1 MNDNYANKTKHW
13 LTGTDNVTIEY
24 CEQSD
29 CQIIITSD
37 PNSLFKTRSTQIVVE
52 TTNGSVIQRTVTINQ
67 AAKQTYSGSANTP
80 TPTVTLETHEN
91 NIMLRQII
99 KVINTWIKHHPQ
111 ENANDFNMNVIAN
124 LVSSGLDFNKIF
136 KR

>member
-1 MNDNYANKTKHW
+1 MTYKEESYVLDTLKELQEKIR
-13 LTGTDNVTIEY
+13 DMPIE
-24 CEQSD
+24 Q
-29 CQIIITSD
+29 
-37 PNSLFKTRSTQIVVE
+37 LVR
-52 TTNGSVIQRTVTINQ
+52 
-67 AAKQTYSGSANTP
+67 
-80 TPTVTLETHEN
+80 ETHEN

-124 LVSSGLDFNKIF
+124 LISSGLDFNKIF

>member
-1 MNDNYANKTKHW
+1 MTYKEETYVLDT
-13 LTGTDNVTIEY
+13 LIEIQETIRSPE
-24 CEQSD
+24 
-29 CQIIITSD
+29 
-37 PNSLFKTRSTQIVVE
+37 FKQLI
-52 TTNGSVIQRTVTINQ
+52 
-67 AAKQTYSGSANTP
+67 K
-80 TPTVTLETHEN
+80 ETHEN

-99 KVINTWIKHHPQ
+99 KYLNHEISYANQ

>member
-1 MNDNYANKTKHW
+1 MTYDEESYVLDTLKEIQE
-13 LTGTDNVTIEY
+13 TIRSPE
-24 CEQSD
+24 
-29 CQIIITSD
+29 
-37 PNSLFKTRSTQIVVE
+37 FKQLI
-52 TTNGSVIQRTVTINQ
+52 
-67 AAKQTYSGSANTP
+67 K
-80 TPTVTLETHEN
+80 ETHEN

-124 LVSSGLDFNKIF
+124 LISSRFDFNKIF